1 MDATPE
7 QKQKYYDA

>member
-1 MDATPE
+1 DCKE